1 MLYCLSSSCHE
12 DPVVAVIQNVSRG
25 VAQPGR
31 APGSGPGG
39 RRFKSSLPDQS
50 FSRSFNHLHG
60 NRRSRSASHLDDY
73 VKGPSAVPC
82 DRRMSPMLRW
92 SDTMA
97 IVPEPIIAVGQTL
110 AKVSIFS
117 GLTEGEL
124 AFLAQRAVSRS
135 YSAGQSVFG
144 EGEPCSGLYVVESGH
159 VRIFKSS
166 ATGREQVLSIDG
178 PGSSIAELPVFD
190 GGSYPA
196 SAAALDEA
204 KLLFVS
210 KQDFQ
215 ALCLAHPQ
223 VALKVLRVVGAR
235 LRRLV
240 GIIEELSFTTVRHRL
255 ASFLLRLAQKEGKRS
270 AAGVEITLPAS
281 NQELASH
288 IGTVRE
294 LVSRNLSRLQA
305 EGMLQIDGRTV
316 TISNLKALEA
326 ETDSPE

>member
-1 MLYCLSSSCHE
+1 M
-12 DPVVAVIQNVSRG
+12 PTQFPATAVQYN
-25 VAQPGR
+25 
-31 APGSGPGG
+31 
-39 RRFKSSLPDQS
+39 
-50 FSRSFNHLHG
+50 
-60 NRRSRSASHLDDY
+60 
-73 VKGPSAVPC
+73 
-82 DRRMSPMLRW
+82 SP
-92 SDTMA
+92 
-97 IVPEPIIAVGQTL
+97 VPESTPTPAQVL
-110 AKVSIFS
+110 AKVQIFS
-117 GLTEGEL
+117 GLTESEL
-124 AFLAQRAVSRS
+124 SFLAQRAAPRS

-166 ATGREQVLSIDG
+166 TNGREQVLSIDG

-196 SAAALDEA
+196 SVTAIDAA

-255 ASFLLRLAQKEGKRS
+255 ASFLLRLAHKEGKRS